1 MLNMETMRAIGMLVA
16 RQARE
21 KAATEGVAAN
31 EVIDMTALLKP
42 WAEGPQTAGEVVSYK
57 GQPYKVVQTH
67 DSTGNPAWNP
77 ADTPAL
83 FAPYHATDRAHALP
97 WAAPT
102 GAHDAYMAGEWMI
115 YTDGLAYRC
124 MQDNTVHAPD
134 VLPSAWGAGER

>member
-1 MLNMETMRAIGMLVA
+1 MMLNTDMLRAIGMLVA

-21 KAATEGVAAN
+21 KAALDTTTAN
-31 EVIDMTALLKP
+31 EVIGMTALLKP
-42 WAEGPQTAGEVVSYK
+42 WAEGTQTAGEVVTYN

-115 YTDGLAYRC
+115 WTDGKAYRC
-124 MQDNTVHAPD
+124 TMDATTYGPD
-134 VLPSAWGAGER
+134 VLPDNWEATA